1 MTTAPPFAAS
11 LAERPH
17 VIAVLHAPPLPG
29 SARASLAL
37 EAIVEHVVADARTAT
52 AGGADALLVENFG
65 DAPFA
70 RRRVGPQVVAA
81 LTRIALA
88 VRAVSPLPLG
98 VNVLRNDGRAAL
110 AVAQAAGGSF
120 VRVNVLAGVVATDQG
135 LVGGEAARVLA
146 FRRRI
151 GAAAIAILADVDV
164 KHGRPLWGE
173 SIAGRAR
180 DLASRAGADALI
192 VTGAATGAAP
202 DPEDLA
208 QVRRACPGVPIL
220 VGSGLDAGN
229 AAALLPGT
237 QGVIVGTALKAGGEI
252 ASPIAAD
259 RAATL
264 IAAAR
269 SAFNRPRRV

>member
-29 SARASLAL
+29 SARAALAL